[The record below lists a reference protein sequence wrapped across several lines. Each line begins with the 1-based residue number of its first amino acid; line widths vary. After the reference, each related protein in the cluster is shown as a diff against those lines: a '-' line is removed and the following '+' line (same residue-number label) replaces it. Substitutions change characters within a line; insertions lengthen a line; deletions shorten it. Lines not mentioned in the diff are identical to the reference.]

1 MKLILIDDDC
11 LVVSA
16 LKMILEA
23 QPDFEVAATASD
35 GAEALS
41 LYREH
46 RPDVLLI
53 DIRMQGM
60 DGLKAA
66 ETVLGEIPDA
76 RILLRPTFPY
86 DE

>member
-16 LKMILEA
+16 LKMILENE
-23 QPDFEVAATASD
+23 PDFEVAATAED
-35 GAEALS
+35 GSAAPA

-53 DIRMQGM
+53 R
-60 DGLKAA
+60 
-66 ETVLGEIPDA
+66 GEPA
-76 RILLRPTFPY
+76 RRQPLRPG
-86 DE
+86 D

>member
-41 LYREH
+41 LYR
-46 RPDVLLI
+46 P
-53 DIRMQGM
+53 
-60 DGLKAA
+60 A
-66 ETVLGEIPDA
+66 P
-76 RILLRPTFPY
+76 P
-86 DE
+86 